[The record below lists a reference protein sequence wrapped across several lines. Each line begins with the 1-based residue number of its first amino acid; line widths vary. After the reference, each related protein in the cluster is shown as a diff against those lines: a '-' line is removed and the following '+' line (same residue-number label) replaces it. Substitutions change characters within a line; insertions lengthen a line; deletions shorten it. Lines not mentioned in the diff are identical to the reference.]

1 MTFKAKFFIA
11 AKAFFLG
18 GVRLVLRLKKMRF
31 NNFSKIR
38 NEEESAS
45 VKPVFN
51 VHTKCFMG
59 ETFRLLKIQNINKKG
74 EIIFLLHFTLWI
86 ILFHSEACT
95 LRIIFIIGGFDVIV

>member
-1 MTFKAKFFIA
+1 
-11 AKAFFLG
+11 
-18 GVRLVLRLKKMRF
+18 MRF

-59 ETFRLLKIQNINKKG
+59 ETFRLLKIQNINKIG
-74 EIIFLLHFTLWI
+74 EKYFSHYISHYG
-86 ILFHSEACT
+86 LFYSTAKHAHYGPS
-95 LRIIFIIGGFDVIV
+95 L

>member
-1 MTFKAKFFIA
+1 
-11 AKAFFLG
+11 
-18 GVRLVLRLKKMRF
+18 MRF

-59 ETFRLLKIQNINKKG
+59 ETFRLLKIQNLNKKG
-74 EIIFLLHFTLWI
+74 EKYFSHYNLHYELLYSTAKHVQFEATL
-86 ILFHSEACT
+86 
-95 LRIIFIIGGFDVIV
+95 